1 MILPILV
8 GSGFL
13 TSLIYSIKPDDEKE
27 TTDNKNKKK
36 K

>member
-13 TSLIYSIKPDDEKE
+13 TSLIYSIKEGEEKE
-27 TTDNKNKKK
+27 KTDNKNEKKK
-36 K
+36 

>member
-13 TSLIYSIKPDDEKE
+13 TSLIYSIERGEEKE
-27 TTDNKNKKK
+27 KTDNKNEKKK
-36 K
+36 